1 MSSNIFFLV
10 KFARIFTLDCFIY
23 KMLLY
28 KCLHSILSHAFF
40 VLVLYLSATVAIFA
54 QQTTPKPVATLNK
67 NISDTTRTVNK
78 NDTTSI
84 PVAKADPNQIDSEI
98 SYTATDSIEIFGDGT
113 GFLHGNADIHYK
125 KINLKAN
132 LVRVKMDSSL
142 IYAQGTLD
150 TLGVVTGNPIFT
162 EGDGEPYSAKQLTYN
177 LRTKKGYIRQAVTQ
191 QGEAYILSDR
201 TKKNEED
208 ALCMVDGKYTT
219 CSDHDHPHFYLS
231 LSKAKVKPGNY
242 IATSYAN
249 IVLLDIPLPLY
260 IPFGYFPFNSK
271 YSSGIEMP
279 NFETDHERGY
289 GLTNGGYYFALSDYA
304 DLDVTGDIYFKGTW
318 GIGIRSNYLKRYK
331 YNGSLNFT
339 YREDVTSERDLPDYS
354 KYKNMSISWTHS
366 QNPKVNPFRTFSAGV
381 NFSTS
386 GYNRSNINSYYS
398 PVNAENTKGS
408 SISFSQRFPN
418 NPFSIS
424 GSMLINQRTR
434 DSTISLTLPN
444 VSISMSR
451 IYPLKRKNAI
461 GKERWYE
468 KISLS
473 YSGTMSNSI
482 NTKEY
487 LLLKSSLAEDWRNG
501 MQHSIPIS
509 ASFNILKYITVSA
522 SANYQERWSL
532 KTVQKSWEWNEAK
545 RTGKE
550 VQETVYGFARN
561 GSFNTGLSANTTL
574 YGFYT
579 PLKSIFGDNIQKIRH
594 VLTPSIGLG
603 YNPDFGDPFWGVWDS
618 YTKRT
623 VDPKDNTKIIEEQV
637 YYSRFSNTVYGGP
650 GRGKSGSVNFSLG
663 NNLEMKVANPNDTTK
678 ADATRII
685 SLIDN
690 LSISG
695 SYNMAADSMQ
705 WSNFST
711 SLRLKFGKSY
721 NISLSMAFDP
731 YMYGLS
737 SSGNPVRI
745 NKLRWNYG
753 KFPRF
758 LGTGTSFS
766 YTLSD
771 QTFKK
776 KSDKK
781 KKINSTDN
789 QNEEDESFKDEN
801 VNDKLVE
808 GGDKQKLSSGEKDED
823 GYERVNIPWSLSIN
837 YTVRYSDDNS
847 KFNYEKMEYG
857 RKFTQNLNLSGNLQL
872 TPGWQ
877 ISGSTSYDFEA
888 KQFSYTVFNIT
899 RNLHCWTL
907 TGSMVPFGPYKTY
920 SFRIGVNASMLRDL
934 KYEKQG
940 SRGGYTN
947 NVTWY

>member
-1 MSSNIFFLV
+1 M
-10 KFARIFTLDCFIY
+10 
-23 KMLLY
+23 
-28 KCLHSILSHAFF
+28 
-40 VLVLYLSATVAIFA
+40 
-54 QQTTPKPVATLNK
+54 NK

-231 LSKAKVKPGNY
+231 LSKAKVKPGSY